1 MKIRICPKCAKHNP
15 ENTWDCTECGE
26 TLSMKTLVDANNTQL
41 VSDTTESIKEKIKIA
56 KALEL
61 KATAKTRLAEKEQP
75 NAKLP
80 FAIYLIYIVS
90 ALLTNW
96 IFSTITAGAIVVG
109 IEKTG
114 GDVGSPGILLVVFLF
129 INGILSIITAII
141 MGVAKVYKK
150 EFPVKFSILVF
161 IFTYFPIHIFEFYI
175 PDKILGSLASPI
187 ATFTGYMLIFSYIP
201 FFHMTA
207 QGLIN
212 MYEFIKKRKSFS
224 QKNLTKKIYR

>member
-1 MKIRICPKCAKHNP
+1 MNIRICSKCGKHNL
-15 ENTWDCTECGE
+15 ENAWSCADCGE
-26 TLSMKTLVDANNTQL
+26 TLSLKTLIDAKNTQL
-41 VSDTTESIKEKIKIA
+41 VSDITESIKEKIKIA
-56 KALEL
+56 KALEANAAMQT
-61 KATAKTRLAEKEQP
+61 KLAEKERQ

-80 FAIYLIYIVS
+80 FAIYLIYVVS
-90 ALLTNW
+90 ALSTNW

-129 INGILSIITAII
+129 INGTLSIITAITMAI
-141 MGVAKVYKK
+141 AKIYEK
-150 EFPVKFSILVF
+150 EFPAKFSILVF

-187 ATFTGYMLIFSYIP
+187 ASLNGYMLIFSYVP
-201 FFHMTA
+201 FFHLTA

-212 MYEFIKKRKSFS
+212 MYEYIMNKKTFS
-224 QKNLTKKIYR
+224 QNN